1 MGGVSIADRLV
12 AVRDQVAHATVSAG
26 RSPED
31 VHLIAVS
38 KTQPASAIREAYAA
52 GQRHFGESY
61 AQELAHKAA
70 ELVDLTDLHWHFI
83 GTIQTNKAGLIAP
96 VSERVHAVHSPRHA
110 RALAKKHSPIQVL
123 LAVNLGDEDSKTGV
137 QANDVLA
144 ICSEIV
150 AEDGVQLRG
159 LMTLPPNGQDPAP
172 FFEQLA
178 SLAEQGRAIGLPLT
192 ELSMGM
198 SGDFEV
204 AIAKGATW
212 VRVGT
217 AIFGPRRSR

>member
-1 MGGVSIADRLV
+1 MTITDRLAVVRERV
-12 AVRDQVAHATVSAG
+12 AQATADAG
-26 RSPED
+26 RSPQD

-61 AQELAHKAA
+61 AQELAQKAA
-70 ELVDLTDLHWHFI
+70 ELADLTELHWHFI

-96 VSERVHAVHSPRHA
+96 VSERVHAVHSARHA

-137 QANDVLA
+137 PAADVLGVCA
-144 ICSEIV
+144 QMNQTE
-150 AEDGVQLRG
+150 GVQLRG
-159 LMTLPPNGQDPAP
+159 LMTLPPNGKDPTP
-172 FFEQLA
+172 FFTELA
-178 SLAEQGRAIGLPLT
+178 SLAQQGRAAGLPLT

-204 AIAKGATW
+204 AISLGANW

-217 AIFGPRRSR
+217 AVFGPRQPRQ